1 MRRMIRSV
9 SEGWSI
15 ICLGEEGKRSSIYG
29 VEMERKIRLMR
40 RDDVYG
46 VLAYNIY
53 LTHGMAWHGTWSFF
67 FLSFFSS

>member
-1 MRRMIRSV
+1 MRRMIRLV

-15 ICLGEEGKRSSIYG
+15 ICLGKRSSIYG

-53 LTHGMAWHGTWSFF
+53 LAHGMAWHGTWSFF
-67 FLSFFSS
+67 FLLFFSS